1 MVDDSRS
8 VPRTTKWRN
17 ANKANSDS
25 QSYLE
30 DMEYDN
36 DDEHED
42 DESDD
47 NDREELELDGIESE
61 MEDDDEFVDANES
74 DDREELNSIE
84 SEMEDDDEFVD
95 ANESDREELD
105 GIESDND
112 EWNSDDDL
120 EAGNVSYNLEGMF
133 EPIYENAKVTVC
145 GAYCAIMKFK
155 ALSGYLLQLLQLL
168 CPSGNQLPKSVYML
182 RKFFKQFGSCKS
194 RQQYC
199 PHCGKAVTGYCSNS
213 KCPRSDPDCFISID
227 TEKQFQSILSSKYN
241 YNS

>member
-1 MVDDSRS
+1 MTSSEFIIMATDQQRLQQRGPYRLWMVDDSRS

-74 DDREELNSIE
+74 D
-84 SEMEDDDEFVD
+84 
-95 ANESDREELD
+95 
-105 GIESDND
+105 
-112 EWNSDDDL
+112 
-120 EAGNVSYNLEGMF
+120 
-133 EPIYENAKVTVC
+133 
-145 GAYCAIMKFK
+145 
-155 ALSGYLLQLLQLL
+155 
-168 CPSGNQLPKSVYML
+168 
-182 RKFFKQFGSCKS
+182 
-194 RQQYC
+194 
-199 PHCGKAVTGYCSNS
+199 
-213 KCPRSDPDCFISID
+213 
-227 TEKQFQSILSSKYN
+227 
-241 YNS
+241 